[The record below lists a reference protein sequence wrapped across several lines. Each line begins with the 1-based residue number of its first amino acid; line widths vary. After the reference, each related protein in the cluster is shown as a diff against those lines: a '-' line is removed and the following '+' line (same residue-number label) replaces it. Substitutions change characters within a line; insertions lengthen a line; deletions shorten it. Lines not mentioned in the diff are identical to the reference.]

1 MAFCIGLVGRV
12 FQAVGSLYA
21 ALSSFSTFVSFFR
34 DKIGGPEKNCTE
46 TSLTSSF
53 DFLQIDDLSEGAA
66 LDLVAVLS
74 GNELLVVGLVFAGHE
89 SFGKLK
95 SRALGQTNIASKGT
109 DFTGDFLHALFALN
123 NCGVDFIDTFNNIG
137 PGVYIIF
144 SMTLPSHAAGKTDEA
159 RADLA
164 RLAIIR
170 KQREEAAAKRDAEKK
185 AKEDAAKAKAD
196 AKKLK

>member
-1 MAFCIGLVGRV
+1 MQPCLV
-12 FQAVGSLYA
+12 FQL
-21 ALSSFSTFVSFFR
+21 LSRFSGI
-34 DKIGGPEKNCTE
+34 KLGPEKNCTE

-109 DFTGDFLHALFALN
+109 NFTGNFLHALFALN
-123 NCGVDFIDTFNNIG
+123 NCGVDFVNTFDNIG
-137 PGVYIIF
+137 PGIF
-144 SMTLPSHAAGKTDEA
+144 CKFADE
-159 RADLA
+159 
-164 RLAIIR
+164 
-170 KQREEAAAKRDAEKK
+170 KRDKK
-185 AKEDAAKAKAD
+185 QE
-196 AKKLK
+196 

>member
-1 MAFCIGLVGRV
+1 
-12 FQAVGSLYA
+12 
-21 ALSSFSTFVSFFR
+21 LSRFSGI
-34 DKIGGPEKNCTE
+34 KLGPEKNCTE

-109 DFTGDFLHALFALN
+109 NFTGNFLHALFALN
-123 NCGVDFIDTFNNIG
+123 NCGVDFVNTFDNIG
-137 PGVYIIF
+137 PGIF
-144 SMTLPSHAAGKTDEA
+144 ITGMTLPSNGAEGYKGWEKEGETSQNENTHNDGGKVREGFFLIA
-159 RADLA
+159 RYTI
-164 RLAIIR
+164 RLSRGTISGFGGSV
-170 KQREEAAAKRDAEKK
+170 
-185 AKEDAAKAKAD
+185 
-196 AKKLK
+196 